1 MTCPIHNDARRA
13 RSGLAA
19 LAAALAAVLAACGG
33 QGKPKVIDWD
43 LSSSHTAAD
52 VGWPHDLELYFL
64 EPVSSVRIALP
75 EGRVFRGGDD
85 VLAVKLSREG
95 DEVRD
100 IQIDYEPATTEDAY
114 RRAISLATEW
124 GLERDKLDE
133 WIAERR
139 AQRARGEENTSSR
152 GLASAPGTATIG
164 PDGPFVVIATR
175 YSFDDSKPV
184 IVALAFYWPRKDGA

>member
-1 MTCPIHNDARRA
+1 MTCPIRTDARCARA
-13 RSGLAA
+13 GLAA
-19 LAAALAAVLAACGG
+19 VAATLVIVMAPCGG
-33 QGKPKVIDWD
+33 EGKPKVIDWD

-52 VGWPHDLELYFL
+52 VGWPNDLDAHEIQ
-64 EPVSSVRIALP
+64 PVSSVRIVLP
-75 EGRVFRGGDD
+75 EGRVFEAGDEVHD
-85 VLAVKLSREG
+85 VNLLREG

-100 IQIDYEPATTEDAY
+100 IQIDYEPATTEEAY

-139 AQRARGEENTSSR
+139 AQRAGGEENTSSR
-152 GLASAPGTATIG
+152 GLASAPRTVTIG
-164 PDGPFVVIATR
+164 PDGPFVVIETR

-184 IVALAFYWPRKDGA
+184 IVSLGLIWPRKDGT